1 MMDNTGKSRFRVKLA
16 NARWAFRNFMQSVG
30 EAIKKGMSKIGLGFI
45 FRLPPF
51 VRGLIYLLPA
61 LIILAVFTFY
71 PIFNSFLISFY
82 KDYNM
87 LTNEIG
93 GFTLFDNYLVTL
105 QDQAFV
111 QTVINTALIALISV
125 PLTIIISLAVSV
137 ALASIKPLKGMF
149 QTVYFLPYVTNSIA
163 LGLVFAYMFSGNTNT
178 IAAGQLGLINSIF
191 KSIGIQA
198 VPWLGIGATYW
209 SAMTVILTYSIWN
222 GLAFKIIV
230 FLTGIQSI
238 DKQYYDAAQIDGA
251 TRFKTFRR
259 VTVPMISPMIFYILI
274 TSMIGA
280 FKTYSSVVAIIGPTG
295 RIPFGAHG
303 ALDMRT
309 IVFYI
314 YDFLQRSGQTGMMSF
329 AAAGAIILFAIILIF
344 TVIQLEVGK
353 RRVHY

>member
-82 KDYNM
+82 KVYNM

-105 QDQAFV
+105 QDQAIV

-137 ALASIKPLKGMF
+137 ALASIKPLKGIF

-163 LGLVFAYMFSGNTNT
+163 LGLVFAYMFSGNANT
-178 IAAGQLGLINSIF
+178 INTQLSLSNAILKGIGLQPI
-191 KSIGIQA
+191 A
-198 VPWLGIGATYW
+198 WLGIGATYW
-209 SAMTVILTYSIWN
+209 SAMSVILLYTIWN

-238 DKQYYDAAQIDGA
+238 DKQYYQAAQIDGA
-251 TRFKTFRR
+251 SKYKTFRR
-259 VTVPMISPMIFYILI
+259 VTVPLISPMIFYILI
-274 TSMIGA
+274 TSLIGS
-280 FKTYSSVVAIIGPTG
+280 FKTYSSVVAIIGATG
-295 RIPFGAHG
+295 RITSGQNG
-303 ALDMRT
+303 VIDMRT
-309 IVFYI
+309 IVFYV
-314 YDFLQRSGQTGMMSF
+314 YNFLENPGQPGNMSL
-329 AAAGAIILFAIILIF
+329 AAAASIILFVIILFF
-344 TVIQLEVGK
+344 TVIQLQVGK